1 MTSRTSFQGLR
12 ELHDITAI
20 DLRNNKMGPEGA
32 IQLASVLKFAPS
44 LQVEQ
49 PASPQPFQIYFGVLI
64 AYTPPTL
71 QVLNLGFNQIG
82 VEGAQAIADSL
93 STFIRSLRLLRVNAD
108 LHVDKL
114 RTESELELVN
124 KGFREEESVLLGA
137 IFKTNR
143 SLKVLNL
150 RLNHLGEE
158 GCKSIAKGLAMMMK
172 IEKVNAHDVVKD
184 SAFEDKV
191 AEILIEGVRE
201 AANPPDTTMVWDG
214 KVQKR
219 AAIEVRPMRMA
230 P

>member
-1 MTSRTSFQGLR
+1 MIM
-12 ELHDITAI
+12 H
-20 DLRNNKMGPEGA
+20 P
-32 IQLASVLKFAPS
+32 
-44 LQVEQ
+44 
-49 PASPQPFQIYFGVLI
+49 PQ
-64 AYTPPTL
+64 TL

-82 VEGAQAIADSL
+82 VEGAQAIADIL

-137 IFKTNR
+137 IFKNNR

-158 GCKSIAKGLAMMMK
+158 ECKSIAKGLAMMMK
-172 IEKVNAHDVVKD
+172 TETVNKQDVVRD
-184 SAFEDKV
+184 STFEDRV
-191 AEILIEGVRE
+191 AEILVAGVRE
-201 AANPPDTTMVWDG
+201 ASNPPDTTMVWDG

-219 AAIEVRPMRMA
+219 TAIEVRPMRRA
-230 P
+230 T